1 MVKRPGADGQRK
13 MDVLALQDQD
23 WFRIEDTYEQVMCHK
38 LELIRSCRD
47 LVYAASP
54 AAGRGAQ
61 EAFELASQYLTQRFS
76 HRFGMSDGELID
88 LHTGRRAR
96 VGEGDSAPLLSLA
109 SIVDEDLVVM
119 ELDNAGRYRVSA
131 VCACCPSHWS
141 IHQKLG
147 KTLQEVH
154 EPVPNLN
161 SNIGAQIDQLVDR
174 LPTNRAVARINM
186 LVNFDPRWS
195 QFPALIESS
204 PFPHT
209 DLERS
214 SIGDLLY
221 LRNERET
228 ITKLP
233 ETRAILFTIK
243 TYQVPFR
250 LLPGWACEKLA
261 SYHEGFDRGYRVG
274 YRKLSESEH
283 ELVVDWLRRRAALS
297 M

>member
-1 MVKRPGADGQRK
+1 M
-13 MDVLALQDQD
+13 
-23 WFRIEDTYEQVMCHK
+23 E
-38 LELIRSCRD
+38 
-47 LVYAASP
+47 
-54 AAGRGAQ
+54 
-61 EAFELASQYLTQRFS
+61 
-76 HRFGMSDGELID
+76 DGELVD
-88 LHTGRRAR
+88 LHTGRRTG
-96 VGEGDSAPLLSLA
+96 VGEGDSDPLLILA

-119 ELDNAGRYRVSA
+119 ELDNERRYRVSA

-161 SNIGAQIDQLVDR
+161 SNIGAQIDQLIDR
-174 LPTNRAVARINM
+174 LPTHRAVSRINM

-195 QFPALIESS
+195 QFPALIDSH

-209 DLERS
+209 DLERF

-233 ETRAILFTIK
+233 ETSAILFTIK

-261 SYHEGFDRGYRVG
+261 SYHDGFDRGYREG
-274 YRKLSESEH
+274 YRKLSDAEH
-283 ELVVDWLRRRAALS
+283 ELVVGWLRERASLS
-297 M
+297 L